1 MRKFLY
7 VAGLLAFITIIL
19 SSTTASCQ
27 KEITFTVT
35 HIERSDSLNEVM
47 VRRGYQYWKGECK
60 TIPDSLK
67 VGDKMIAVFSKTKDS
82 CNCYFKRIR

>member
-1 MRKFLY
+1 MKQ
-7 VAGLLAFITIIL
+7 IL
-19 SSTTASCQ
+19 TAILTLVFTSCYSQ
-27 KEITFTVT
+27 KGNITFTVT